1 MKPRKFCG
9 FSPRETL
16 VFSSWN
22 PVCLTS
28 VNLFNIPHANNG
40 EKYTK
45 GIYME
50 SDKIKALQLENAKLK
65 KELNHIKK
73 MWKTWI
79 PTFDIMDVDSF
90 IEIRSWLR

>member
-1 MKPRKFCG
+1 
-9 FSPRETL
+9 
-16 VFSSWN
+16 
-22 PVCLTS
+22 
-28 VNLFNIPHANNG
+28 
-40 EKYTK
+40 
-45 GIYME
+45 ME

-79 PTFDIMDVDSF
+79 PTFDIMDVESF